1 MKLSKNPKVF
11 ISHASEDKE
20 RFVIDFA
27 TKLRSNGVDAWVDQ
41 WEINVGDSLID
52 KIFEQGI
59 SEADS
64 FIIVLSHNS
73 IQKPW
78 VKEELN
84 AASIKRI
91 EKSTKVIP
99 VIIDRDVDVPEVL
112 KTTVWEIIEN
122 INSYDASLKKILS
135 SIYGVYEKPELGSKP
150 AYAINTVE
158 VEGLSTIDSTIFK
171 AIGDE
176 VFSAIQIYIEE
187 QALKKIITQ
196 LELSQEEMIDSL
208 EILEENY
215 LLEQTKFLGSRLP
228 MIQLKYYGVLKYA
241 EHFIENFSNIYH
253 SMLSLIMNGDLSYSQ
268 NYATKL
274 NCSNV
279 LTNAL
284 VEYFDRQGY
293 VKTHNTIS
301 SGNGIWEVTASGKRF
316 FRQQLEKNN
325 L

>member
-1 MKLSKNPKVF
+1 MKTSESPKVF

-59 SEADS
+59 SEADF

-99 VIIDRDVDVPEVL
+99 VIIDRDVIVPEVL

-122 INSYDASLKKILS
+122 INNYDSSLKKILS
-135 SIYGVYEKPELGSKP
+135 SIYDVYEKPELGSKP
-150 AYAINTVE
+150 AYAIKAVE
-158 VEGLSTIDSTIFK
+158 VEGLSSIDSSVLK

-176 VFSAIQIYIEE
+176 VFNTTQIHIEE
-187 QALKKIITQ
+187 SALKKIIRQ
-196 LELSQEEMIDSL
+196 LEISEEDMIDSL
-208 EILEENY
+208 EILENDY
-215 LLEQTKFLGSRLP
+215 LLEQTKFLSSRLP
-228 MIQLKYYGVLKYA
+228 MIQLQYYGVLKYA
-241 EHFIENFSNIYH
+241 EHFIENFSSIYH
-253 SMLSLIMNGDLSYSQ
+253 NMISLIMNGEMSYSQ
-268 NYATKL
+268 VYASKL
-274 NCSNV
+274 KCSNV
-279 LTNAL
+279 LTDAL
-284 VEYFDRQGY
+284 IQYLDTQDY

-301 SGNGIWEVTASGKRF
+301 SGNGIFEVTAPGKRF
-316 FRQQLEKNN
+316 FRKQLEGTN